1 MFFFVLFVN
10 IILYIY
16 TVYIIYKTGKNIFTV
31 LTASLQFL
39 VQEVLIAAQFTQTIN
54 RLLID
59 C

>member
-1 MFFFVLFVN
+1 MFCFVCEYN
-10 IILYIY
+10 IIY
-16 TVYIIYKTGKNIFTV
+16 TCIKTETGKNISTV

-39 VQEVLIAAQFTQTIN
+39 AQEVLIATQFTQTIN